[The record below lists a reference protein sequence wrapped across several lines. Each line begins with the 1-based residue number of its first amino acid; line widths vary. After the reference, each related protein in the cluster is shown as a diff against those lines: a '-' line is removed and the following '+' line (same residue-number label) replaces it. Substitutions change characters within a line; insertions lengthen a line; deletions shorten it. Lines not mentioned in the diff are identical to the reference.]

1 MECFLDRQVVELVN
15 PVNTKCLLLSVRFG
29 RRSRRPFAAASR
41 SAQGRIFREP
51 SFDHRKRTLA
61 APQKI
66 GKVGSKR
73 TFTARFAIV
82 RFASN
87 LCDINKPRSFQ
98 SKHFDIWD
106 FLLSATGTC
115 LLTPKDRASSVKVSR
130 GTRSPRTAPAFSSAF
145 RSGCPQ
151 PHSGTEK
158 HRRQTPRSH
167 ESDQIHINVRINR
180 KL

>member
-1 MECFLDRQVVELVN
+1 MFKSQRDN
-15 PVNTKCLLLSVRFG
+15 CLLFRTQLGQSYVGVMFFG
-29 RRSRRPFAAASR
+29 AGA
-41 SAQGRIFREP
+41 
-51 SFDHRKRTLA
+51 L
-61 APQKI
+61 
-66 GKVGSKR
+66 GSKR

>member
-41 SAQGRIFREP
+41 SAQGRVFREP

-106 FLLSATGTC
+106 FYFRQ
-115 LLTPKDRASSVKVSR
+115 P
-130 GTRSPRTAPAFSSAF
+130 APAFSLLRTVHLVSKFLGAPGH
-145 RSGCPQ
+145 RERRPLSRPLSGQVARNPIRELK
-151 PHSGTEK
+151 SIVDK
-158 HRRQTPRSH
+158 HLGHMKAIKFISM
-167 ESDQIHINVRINR
+167 
-180 KL
+180 